1 MQNKD
6 KYITKDQART
16 MLENLPKGGTP
27 DGFIDAMKSKGYTF
41 EGLEEPK
48 KELGFLDKLKQE
60 VDSLNSKY
68 QTNVSI
74 SEVRQARGGQ
84 TGLETGLQ
92 TFGEAAKAGVGTV
105 LSPLTV
111 GIGQALKSSG
121 ITQSA
126 EERAKATEAYIA
138 QQKALNPNY
147 NPETD
152 AKLNP
157 FTAGVVESAQNSPY
171 QERQLTDRE
180 KANMGIIT
188 NVGGA
193 ALDVAGTLEGLG
205 ALKTVAGATAKAT
218 AKATASGVKSAVE
231 AGKNLPGTISNATK
245 AIQDIGKTTK
255 TFEKAVGEIA
265 QGTTDTINPVK
276 TALEVVDTSK
286 VKTYSDLLGQIN
298 KTIPEIAKKVDNEFL
313 KDSTVYSLKDLSLVN
328 KTKAGGKVSVDYVT
342 KGLNELKDFY
352 TSVGDDV
359 ARVDIEDLMQKAKT
373 EGLTKKEVNDL
384 ARLHGRELNGYN
396 ANGQL
401 ASGLSKQA
409 VENTRQGLKNTA
421 RQGLSDEAKNLD
433 SQISALYDTQN
444 LIEKNVEKVNKLQQL
459 IQERGLIEKIGY
471 NFSKYAD
478 LLTGGSIRGIVGGV
492 LPRGVGNKTMN
503 ALDLE
508 DNLRSN
514 LDIVEKALK
523 SKTDKD
529 LINNLGQLKSSVD
542 EASLSKA
549 SLIENTTTKKSKA
562 SGNDI

>member
-68 QTNVSI
+68 QTNVST
-74 SEVRQARGGQ
+74 SEARQARGGQ

-205 ALKTVAGATAKAT
+205 ALKTVAGAT